1 MLTMTHGKRFYL
13 YRRVTMSAGGEG
25 KKKKNKGRSVP
36 DAVVGAPRK
45 QKSGP
50 AYPHALGEVML
61 HVEVKVMDAAGQLL
75 DFYERDY
82 HHDKELAKAQFDAIS
97 KALAHNE
104 PPA

>member
-1 MLTMTHGKRFYL
+1 
-13 YRRVTMSAGGEG
+13 MSAGGEG
-25 KKKKNKGRSVP
+25 KKKKKNRGRDVP
-36 DAVVGAPRK
+36 NGQPAPRRV
-45 QKSGP
+45 QAQP

-82 HHDKELAKAQFDAIS
+82 HHDKALAKSQFDAIS

-104 PPA
+104 PLTD

>member
-1 MLTMTHGKRFYL
+1 MA
-13 YRRVTMSAGGEG
+13 AGGDG
-25 KKKKNKGRSVP
+25 KKKKKNKGGSTGGNAGDSTGRSVP
-36 DAVVGAPRK
+36 DAVVGTPRK

-50 AYPHALGEVML
+50 AYPHALGEVLL

-82 HHDKELAKAQFDAIS
+82 HHDKALAKAQFDAIS